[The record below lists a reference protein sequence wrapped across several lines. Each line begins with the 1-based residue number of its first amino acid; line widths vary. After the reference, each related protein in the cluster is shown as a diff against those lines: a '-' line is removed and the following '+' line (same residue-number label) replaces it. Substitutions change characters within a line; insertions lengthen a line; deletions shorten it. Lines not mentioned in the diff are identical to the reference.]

1 MIASDNQ
8 HGQPAF
14 SVRQVELSYVLVAD
28 ADAGRTAACLE
39 SIKPFTVGALVARDG
54 DEAAGILRRF
64 GPPILLIIDLS
75 LPRKDALALIEI
87 VRRADRGRTGII
99 AWSASRELR
108 EFAAHRLAGLNVR
121 VLGGAVAP
129 AVLRG
134 AIERVLRRGTTTHA
148 PPPSSRVSTTLADD
162 DVHETM
168 TALAEQARQLCG
180 TPGVAVYLKAA
191 GETKFRASIT
201 WTSDEPIPHS
211 PYYLPRVFGWILET
225 GEALVSPDL
234 ATQPLSNVSL
244 TTLQDVVRGLVAVP
258 IVSGDQQIVGTIC
271 VFDVKPLTIGGVEVE
286 ALKALGRGV
295 SLRPASAPIDPE
307 AHPLPLFVPEPAAT
321 QPDDAIEPITL
332 DAPTALLDRR
342 SGSLAIARELA
353 RVRRERHH
361 LSVVLFDVDALGAA
375 GGRAVEESIRDPLA
389 VVGDT
394 LTKTIR
400 GSDLAIRWSHE
411 ELLVVLPGLSE
422 AEAHQVAERV
432 RAGMQA
438 GARHRFAVAGGVAEL
453 LAGDTLDTVVT
464 KANEKVRLARE
475 RGHNRIG

>member
-1 MIASDNQ
+1 MSLLNMGASNNQ
-8 HGQPAF
+8 HGHPVF
-14 SVRQVELSYVLVAD
+14 SVREVELSYVLVAD
-28 ADAGRTAACLE
+28 ADVRRTAACLE

-75 LPRKDALALIEI
+75 LPRNDALALIEI
-87 VRRADRGRTGII
+87 VRRADRGRAGII
-99 AWSASRELR
+99 AWSSSRELR
-108 EFAAHRLAGLNVR
+108 EFAAHRLAGLDVR

-134 AIERVLRRGTTTHA
+134 AIERVLRRSTVTHTSSPLPTTSA
-148 PPPSSRVSTTLADD
+148 EN
-162 DVHETM
+162 DVHQTM
-168 TALAEQARQLCG
+168 RELAEKARQLCG
-180 TPGVAVYLKAA
+180 AAGVAVYLKAA
-191 GETKFRASIT
+191 TETKFRAAFT
-201 WTSDEPIPHS
+201 WTSDEPIPYS

-234 ATQPLSNVSL
+234 TTHPLPAAAGTIL
-244 TTLQDVVRGLVAVP
+244 PDVVRGLVAVP
-258 IVSGDQQIVGTIC
+258 IVNGDQQIVGTIC
-271 VFDVKPLTIGGVEVE
+271 VFDVKPLMVGDVEVE
-286 ALKALGRGV
+286 ALKALGR
-295 SLRPASAPIDPE
+295 SFSPAT
-307 AHPLPLFVPEPAAT
+307 VPMRLDVRSSPPRGPQPAAI
-321 QPDDAIEPITL
+321 QHDDAVEPTSL

-342 SGSLAIARELA
+342 NGSLAIARELA

-375 GGRAVEESIRDPLA
+375 GGRAAEESIRDPLA

-422 AEAHQVAERV
+422 GEARQVAERV

-453 LAGDTLDTVVT
+453 LADDTLDSVVT

>member
-1 MIASDNQ
+1 MSLLNMSASDN
-8 HGQPAF
+8 QPAF
-14 SVRQVELSYVLVAD
+14 SVREVELSYVLVAD
-28 ADAGRTAACLE
+28 ADVQRTAACLE
-39 SIKPFTVGALVARDG
+39 SIKPFAVGALVARDG
-54 DEAAGILRRF
+54 DEAGGILQRF
-64 GPPILLIIDLS
+64 GPPILLLIDLS
-75 LPRKDALALIEI
+75 LPRKEALTLIEI
-87 VRRADRGRTGII
+87 VRSADRGRTGII
-99 AWSASRELR
+99 AWSSSRELR
-108 EFAAHRLAGLNVR
+108 EFAAHRLAGLNVH

-134 AIERVLRRGTTTHA
+134 AIERVLRRGTATQTS
-148 PPPSSRVSTTLADD
+148 PPPSTTLADAG
-162 DVHETM
+162 VHQTM
-168 TALAEQARQLCG
+168 TELAEKARQLCG
-180 TPGVAVYLKAA
+180 AAGVAVYLKAA
-191 GETKFRASIT
+191 AETTFRAAVT

-225 GEALVSPDL
+225 GEALVNPDL
-234 ATQPLSNVSL
+234 TIRPLPNVAGATLP
-244 TTLQDVVRGLVAVP
+244 DVVRGLVAVP

-271 VFDVKPLTIGGVEVE
+271 VFDVKPLVVGDVEVE

-295 SLRPASAPIDPE
+295 TLRPANVPMRAETRLQPLLGPE
-307 AHPLPLFVPEPAAT
+307 TAAT
-321 QPDDAIEPITL
+321 EREGSVEPPSF
-332 DAPTALLDRR
+332 DAPTALLDRH
-342 SGSLAIARELA
+342 SGLLAIARELA

-375 GGRAVEESIRDPLA
+375 GGRAVEESIHDPLVA
-389 VVGDT
+389 VGDT

-400 GSDLAIRWSHE
+400 GSDLAIRWSQE

-422 AEAHQVAERV
+422 AEARRVAERV

-453 LAGDTLDTVVT
+453 LAGDTLDTVVI